1 MCLFSL
7 LALTDPNPASVLRRQ
22 SPMSSCEM
30 LLPAA
35 DRTLFRM
42 HDVLYSASTM
52 QLPANKAERG

>member
-1 MCLFSL
+1 MQ
-7 LALTDPNPASVLRRQ
+7 LTDPNPASVLRRQ